1 MILLRIFKNNRLG
14 GMAGMLLLIVGV
26 FLYSFIRDFSGEG
39 ASLVTQ
45 HQGMPFYQLI
55 FGAIHT
61 VPLVNHLSAMLLM
74 VLISMMLIRIGI
86 RDQLLEQRSLM
97 PGFFFILF
105 AAAIPEARQVSPALV
120 GSVFYLL
127 CFAILFEVHDKK
139 PDTYSIFAAALWLA
153 LGSMF
158 CLKLIWFIPLMWA
171 GLRTMRPVT
180 WREIV
185 YPVVAYM
192 LLALFLFTWY
202 WGVMGKGEVF
212 VQVVSRNLAF
222 TGGLA
227 PYHFSV
233 YVLYGYML
241 LLVLV
246 TSMYMIRRFQ
256 TRKTLLQNIYQ
267 VMFYMFL
274 AGILFYA
281 LVARFDPSSLVFIAL
296 PVSYVL
302 SNFFHRKRNPW
313 THELALWIL
322 VWLVV
327 YVQIIA

>member
-14 GMAGMLLLIVGV
+14 GMAGMLLLLIGV
-26 FLYSFIRDFSGEG
+26 FLHSFIRDFSGEG
-39 ASLVTQ
+39 VSLVTE
-45 HQGMPFYQLI
+45 HPGMPFYQLI
-55 FGAIHT
+55 FGAIHK
-61 VPLVNHLSAMLLM
+61 VPLVNHLTAMLL
-74 VLISMMLIRIGI
+74 VLLISMLLIRIGI
-86 RDQLLEQRSLM
+86 RDQLLEERSLM
-97 PGFFFILF
+97 PGLFFILF

-127 CFAILFEVHDKK
+127 FFAIVFEVHDKK
-139 PDTYSIFAAALWLA
+139 PDTYSIFHASLLLV

-158 CLKLIWFIPLMWA
+158 YLKLIWFVPLIWGA
-171 GLRTMRPVT
+171 LRTMRPVT
-180 WREIV
+180 WRELF
-185 YPVVAYM
+185 YPVVAYI

-212 VQVVSRNLAF
+212 TQVVSQNLAF
-222 TGGLA
+222 TGGLV
-227 PYHFSV
+227 PYHLSV

-241 LLVLV
+241 LLVVVASL
-246 TSMYMIRRFQ
+246 YMINRFQ

-267 VMFYMFL
+267 VMFYMFV
-274 AGILFYA
+274 AGLLFYVF
-281 LVARFDPSSLVFIAL
+281 VARFDSSSLVFVAL

-313 THELALWIL
+313 THEVTLWIL

-327 YVQIIA
+327 YVQIMA